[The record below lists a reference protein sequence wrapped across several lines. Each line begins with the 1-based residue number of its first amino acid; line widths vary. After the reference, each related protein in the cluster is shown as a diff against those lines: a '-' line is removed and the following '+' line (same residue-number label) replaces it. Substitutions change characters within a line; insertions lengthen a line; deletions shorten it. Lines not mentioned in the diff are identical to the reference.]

1 MPMTI
6 RADSTEYVTATV
18 TADHDI
24 TGDPIEVATPTKAG
38 APETWT
44 ATTVLS
50 VVEATPGKWTATY
63 RLLMGPAGGDI
74 ALAAGTYDWLV
85 RVTDTPEQPVRK
97 VDTITVQ

>member
-24 TGDPIEVATPTKAG
+24 TGDPIDVATPVKG
-38 APETWT
+38 AAPSVWT
-44 ATTVLS
+44 QATVLAVDSS
-50 VVEATPGKWTATY
+50 VAGKWTATY
-63 RLLMGPAGGDI
+63 RVLMGPAGGAI
-74 ALAAGTYDWLV
+74 ALDPGSYSWIL
-85 RVTDTPEQPVRK
+85 RVTDNPEQPVRL